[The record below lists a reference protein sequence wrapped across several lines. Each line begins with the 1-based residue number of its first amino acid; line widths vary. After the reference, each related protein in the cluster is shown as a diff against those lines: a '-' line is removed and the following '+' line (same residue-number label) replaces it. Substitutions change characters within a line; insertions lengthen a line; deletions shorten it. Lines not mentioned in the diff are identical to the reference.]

1 MYLLSVTV
9 SANGNSPRWWPPS
22 PTIRGNSND
31 LSMSQLSW
39 SCWSKIDQQHVSH
52 CKISRSKKGD
62 LTWHPQC
69 NPCSGTYGSG
79 NPSKLG
85 CTMVKAPARLA
96 PKNGDPMDLCQARPL
111 QGFPRRSYS
120 EKAMCTTNDSGT
132 STTPLEHLWSPKNS
146 PIAPGSSWIP
156 HGSW

>member
-52 CKISRSKKGD
+52 CKIRGPKKGTWPDTLSAIHAAEPTLPGIRPNLAAPWWKHQHGWHQKTAIQWICAKRGPFRDSRD
-62 LTWHPQC
+62 LTARRQC
-69 NPCSGTYGSG
+69 
-79 NPSKLG
+79 
-85 CTMVKAPARLA
+85 V
-96 PKNGDPMDLCQARPL
+96 Q
-111 QGFPRRSYS
+111 Q
-120 EKAMCTTNDSGT
+120 TTV
-132 STTPLEHLWSPKNS
+132 EHQQHLWNIFEAQR
-146 PIAPGSSWIP
+146 IAQ
-156 HGSW
+156 